1 LGQACC
7 ARTAWRFIFLPGLC
21 CLSQWRNAALVGL
34 FDRWCVRINAG
45 GQSLKVSIL
54 RTEVSQHQLFPVE

>member
-1 LGQACC
+1 
-7 ARTAWRFIFLPGLC
+7 
-21 CLSQWRNAALVGL
+21 
-34 FDRWCVRINAG
+34 VRINAG